1 MVAVILRQQNVN
13 EDLVVLVLLYKA
25 IVYGESLNH
34 FIRKSHAGL
43 YTLTVCASQV
53 L

>member
-1 MVAVILRQQNVN
+1 MVAVIIGQQKFN
-13 EDLVVLVLLYKA
+13 EDLVDLVLLHKA
-25 IVYGESLNH
+25 IVHGESLKH